1 MAANW
6 MRRTFAIAACASAT
20 LLAACGGSTTVGS
33 VTPTRIISFGDTVS
47 DLGQGPSGARY
58 TVNDG
63 SINNWI
69 AEVAQRYG
77 ITATAA
83 NAGGFGYARGNARI
97 ALPDATG
104 VTNAPSVTQQ
114 VDAYLTGGGSFT
126 PTDFV
131 FIGGGQSDVVAGMN
145 EYIAGLKTQAQLN
158 ADMVTAAQQLGAQV
172 DRLVNAGAPHVL
184 VSQSPNVGRSLW
196 AAQLNAAIPNLN
208 AAIPGAPTLLPSD
221 AAETAVT
228 TFNQTLLLY
237 INKYSGDKKI
247 RVLTVDLQ
255 GFFNSISGSLG
266 GSAGLGF
273 SNNTAPICTT
283 PDPTNGLG
291 IGLNQINSL
300 LCNANTLVAGATLS
314 TYVFAD
320 PLNYT
325 PAAHVNVG
333 DRVYNRLKANW

>member
-20 LLAACGGSTTVGS
+20 LLAACGGSSTVDS

-63 SINNWI
+63 SVNNWI
-69 AEVAQRYG
+69 AEVAYRYG

-83 NAGGFGYARGNARI
+83 NAGGAGYARGNARVSL
-97 ALPDATG
+97 ADASG

-114 VDAYLTGGGSFT
+114 VDAFLAGGGSFT

-131 FIGGGQSDVVAGMN
+131 FIGGGQSDIIAGMN
-145 EYIAGLKTQAQLN
+145 EYLAGTKTQAEFN

-184 VSQSPNVGRSLW
+184 VSDSPNVSRSLW
-196 AAQLNAAIPNLN
+196 ASQLNTAHPNAN
-208 AAIPGAPTLLPSD
+208 PMPD
-221 AAETAVT
+221 AVLQSAVSA
-228 TFNQTLLLY
+228 FNQAALSAVGS
-237 INKYSGDKKI
+237 YSGTK
-247 RVLTVDLQ
+247 VLFVDLE
-255 GFFNSISGSLG
+255 GFFNSISGTLG
-266 GSAGLGF
+266 GSAGSGF
-273 SNNTAPICTT
+273 SNNTAAICTT
-283 PDPTNGLG
+283 VDPTNGLN
-291 IGLNQINSL
+291 IGANQINSL
-300 LCNANTLVAGATLS
+300 LCNANTLLSGATLS

-325 PAAHVNVG
+325 PAAHVVVG
-333 DRVYNRLKANW
+333 DRVYNRMKANW